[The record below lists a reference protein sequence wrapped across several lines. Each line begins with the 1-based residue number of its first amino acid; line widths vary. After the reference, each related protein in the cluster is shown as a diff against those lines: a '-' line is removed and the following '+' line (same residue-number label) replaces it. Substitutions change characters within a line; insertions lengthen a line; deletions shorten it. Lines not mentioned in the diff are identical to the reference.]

1 MTPSQFPSRAIQ
13 VLQAICPRDSF
24 EEIEGD
30 LIQKFNSDVKNFGE
44 RQAKRR
50 LWWNV
55 IRFCRPGILLRNKVL
70 TKSPI
75 IMLSNNFRFSWR
87 SITRHRVYSFVNIT
101 GLALGLAVCLMILNY
116 VMFEKSYDTFF
127 IRHQDIVRVGYSR
140 FIDNELQYHK
150 AQVVPAVG
158 EALKESIPAIGN
170 FTRMFPVT
178 THVEAVFWIEEN
190 GDRRDFIES
199 SVYAVDTSFLSIFS
213 MRLLKGNPATA
224 LSGEKKLILSAT
236 AALKFFGHTDVLNKV
251 IHWDG
256 MGDWLITG
264 VFEDLPENS
273 HMKFDF
279 LVSWMDV
286 YGEGSAW
293 NWDGFYTYLL
303 LNPNTQREAVERL
316 AQQMLDEKTK
326 GNASANR
333 VTSTYFLQPISDI
346 HLHSNLSGEMQPNGN
361 AIIVEALKV
370 VAIVILAL
378 ALINYINLSVA
389 RAIKRA
395 REVGVR
401 KIIGSTRIQLL
412 LLFFTESFLLNLISY
427 TIAIG
432 LVFSFSGAFGSLA
445 GKPIALVIWNE
456 PITFVFASFV
466 ILILFSLLAGFYPA
480 RILSSFSST
489 AAIKSGPAAPGG
501 RYLRKLL
508 LVIQFLITIVLI
520 TETVII
526 KDQISFM
533 QHREL
538 GFALHQNVVIK
549 TLAVAGAEMDSTF
562 INHIELFKTR
572 LKENAHVVNATI
584 TSNIPGRE
592 NEWLG
597 RLRRSEQNPELISTT
612 RTRVDK
618 DFVHTYG
625 LNIVAGRN
633 FSDEQN
639 PRQIILNQSTVKMLG
654 YQTEQ
659 EAVGNRLMGDFEIVG
674 VVKDFHQRSV
684 HEPISPSMF
693 TPGQGYMKFITVNVN
708 SSEMGETINYMRQ
721 QWKDIFPDNPFDYF
735 LLDEFFNRQ
744 YNQEQQLGEVFQ
756 YFSGIGLCIACL
768 GLFGFTYF
776 VTHQRTRE
784 IGIRKTLGASLMDI
798 IQLLSSELALLLMLA
813 GLLAIPISYY
823 LAERWLSAYAVR
835 TMPDVGN
842 FILPIFLVGIFAFV
856 SIIVLLIRSAQT
868 NPVEALKYE

>member
-1 MTPSQFPSRAIQ
+1 M
-13 VLQAICPRDSF
+13 
-24 EEIEGD
+24 
-30 LIQKFNSDVKNFGE
+30 
-44 RQAKRR
+44 
-50 LWWNV
+50 
-55 IRFCRPGILLRNKVL
+55 
-70 TKSPI
+70 
-75 IMLSNNFRFSWR
+75 
-87 SITRHRVYSFVNIT
+87 
-101 GLALGLAVCLMILNY
+101 
-116 VMFEKSYDTFF
+116 
-127 IRHQDIVRVGYSR
+127 
-140 FIDNELQYHK
+140 
-150 AQVVPAVG
+150 
-158 EALKESIPAIGN
+158 
-170 FTRMFPVT
+170 
-178 THVEAVFWIEEN
+178 
-190 GDRRDFIES
+190 
-199 SVYAVDTSFLSIFS
+199 
-213 MRLLKGNPATA
+213 
-224 LSGEKKLILSAT
+224 
-236 AALKFFGHTDVLNKV
+236 
-251 IHWDG
+251 
-256 MGDWLITG
+256 
-264 VFEDLPENS
+264 
-273 HMKFDF
+273 
-279 LVSWMDV
+279 
-286 YGEGSAW
+286 
-293 NWDGFYTYLL
+293 
-303 LNPNTQREAVERL
+303 
-316 AQQMLDEKTK
+316 
-326 GNASANR
+326 
-333 VTSTYFLQPISDI
+333 
-346 HLHSNLSGEMQPNGN
+346 
-361 AIIVEALKV
+361 
-370 VAIVILAL
+370 
-378 ALINYINLSVA
+378 
-389 RAIKRA
+389 
-395 REVGVR
+395 
-401 KIIGSTRIQLL
+401 
-412 LLFFTESFLLNLISY
+412 
-427 TIAIG
+427 
-432 LVFSFSGAFGSLA
+432 
-445 GKPIALVIWNE
+445 
-456 PITFVFASFV
+456 
-466 ILILFSLLAGFYPA
+466 
-480 RILSSFSST
+480 
-489 AAIKSGPAAPGG
+489 
-501 RYLRKLL
+501 
-508 LVIQFLITIVLI
+508 LI